1 MTRQKLLLLDGHS
14 LAYRAFYGLPPENFT
29 TSSGQVTNAVYGFT
43 TMFINLMKDEKPTHV
58 AVAFDVSR
66 VTFRTEVFPEYKAT
80 RAATPAEFKGQVEL
94 IRDVLTALN
103 VKSLAIPGF
112 EADDIIAT
120 LKVQADAHEMD
131 IVISTGDRDSFQLI
145 DDHTTVLYPR
155 KGVSDLVRMTPAA
168 LQEKYGLTPLQY
180 PDYAALRGDPSDNLP
195 GIPGVGEKT
204 AAKWIQ
210 EHGSLSQLLES
221 CEQVP
226 GKVGIALREAY
237 EQVKLNRDLTALR
250 HDVPLEY
257 SIEDLLQLPAESA
270 PIHELF
276 DLLEFKALRERVKP
290 LLIVGEQISET
301 SQPIS
306 TKTTMELVGSAIAVR
321 GGRIARTSTA
331 GTEVGTV
338 NEIQGWLADESEKK
352 IAHNAKSLMHALHGY
367 DISGVY
373 RDTAISAYLV
383 NPGQKVEDLSELCE
397 RYLGYPVA
405 TGSDELA
412 LDLDG
417 TDGPLIAEAEA
428 VLALA
433 KVLEPEIERAG
444 LAELDNTLEMPLTA
458 LLYRMESVG
467 IAVSR
472 QQLAELSSNFA
483 GIAQRASEEGASMVG
498 HDVNLASP
506 KQLQVVLFDELN
518 LPKTKKNKTGF
529 TTDSDA
535 IDWLRTQSQHPFLEI
550 IRTHRD
556 FSKLKSIVEG
566 LERAIADDGRIHT
579 TLAQTVTAT
588 GRLSSVDPNL
598 QNIPVRTE
606 EGRKIR
612 AAFIAGEGFESLLTA
627 DYSQI
632 EMRIMAHLSTDAGL
646 IAAFASG
653 EDLHTTVACQV
664 FSVDA
669 SAVTPEMRRQ
679 IKAMSYGL
687 AYGLSAYGLA
697 GQLGISDS
705 DARNLMEKYFERF
718 GGVRDYLREVVVEA
732 RKKGYTETLLR
743 RKRFLP
749 DLASDNRQRREM
761 AERMALN
768 APIQGTAADIV
779 KLAMLAVDREL
790 SAAKLKSRLLLQVHD
805 ELIIEVAAGEVDR
818 VREIVIREM
827 EGAYLLDV
835 TLDVNV
841 GIGKNWDEGAH

>member
-168 LQEKYGLTPLQY
+168 LEEKYGLTPLQY

-210 EHGSLSQLLES
+210 EYGSLSKLLES
-221 CEQVP
+221 REQVP
-226 GKVGIALREAY
+226 GKVGIALREAH
-237 EQVKLNRDLTALR
+237 EQVRLNRDLTALR

-257 SIEDLLQLPAESA
+257 SIENLLQKPAEST
-270 PIHELF
+270 PVHELF

-290 LLIVGEQISET
+290 LLIVGEQIVDISR
-301 SQPIS
+301 PIS
-306 TKTTMELVGSAIAVR
+306 TRTSVELVGSAIAVR
-321 GGRIARTSTA
+321 GERMARTSNA
-331 GTEVGTV
+331 GTEVGTLV
-338 NEIQGWLADESEKK
+338 EFKGWLSDESEKK

-383 NPGQKVEDLSELCE
+383 NPGQRVEDLSELCE
-397 RYLGYPVA
+397 RYLGYPVE
-405 TGSDELA
+405 TESDELA

-467 IAVSR
+467 VAVSR
-472 QQLAELSSNFA
+472 QLLAELSSNFA

-498 HDVNLASP
+498 HEVNLASP

-632 EMRIMAHLSTDAGL
+632 EMRIMAHLSKDVGL

-697 GQLGISDS
+697 GQLGISDG
-705 DARNLMEKYFERF
+705 DARNLMENYFERF

-732 RKKGYTETLLR
+732 RKKGYTETLLG

-790 SAAKLKSRLLLQVHD
+790 SAAKVKSRLLLQVHD
-805 ELIIEVAAGEVDR
+805 ELIIEVAPGEVDR
-818 VREIVIREM
+818 VREIVTREM

>member
-120 LKVQADAHEMD
+120 LKVQADTHEMD

-168 LQEKYGLTPLQY
+168 LEEKYGLTPLQY

-210 EHGSLSQLLES
+210 EYGSLSKLLES
-221 CEQVP
+221 REQVP
-226 GKVGIALREAY
+226 GKVGIALRDAY
-237 EQVKLNRDLTALR
+237 EQVRLNRDLTALR

-257 SIEDLLQLPAESA
+257 SIEDLLQKPAEST
-270 PIHELF
+270 PVHELF

-290 LLIVGEQISET
+290 LLIVGEQIVDT
-301 SQPIS
+301 SRPIS
-306 TKTTMELVGSAIAVR
+306 TRTSVELVGSAIAVR
-321 GGRIARTSTA
+321 GERMARTSNA
-331 GTEVGTV
+331 GTEVGTLV
-338 NEIQGWLADESEKK
+338 EFKGWLSDESEKK

-383 NPGQKVEDLSELCE
+383 NPGQRVEDLSELCE
-397 RYLGYPVA
+397 RYLGYPVE
-405 TGSDELA
+405 TESDELA

-467 IAVSR
+467 VAVSH
-472 QQLAELSSNFA
+472 QLLAELSGNFA

-498 HDVNLASP
+498 HEVNLASP

-518 LPKTKKNKTGF
+518 LPKTKKNKTGV

-632 EMRIMAHLSTDAGL
+632 EMRIMAHLSKDVGL

-697 GQLGISDS
+697 GQLGISDG
-705 DARNLMEKYFERF
+705 DARNLMENYFERF

-732 RKKGYTETLLR
+732 RKKGYTETLLG

-805 ELIIEVAAGEVDR
+805 ELIIEVAPGEVDG
-818 VREIVIREM
+818 VREIVTREM
-827 EGAYLLDV
+827 EGAYQLDV
-835 TLDVNV
+835 SLDVNV
-841 GIGKNWDEGAH
+841 GVGKNWDEGAH